1 MIDISV
7 QLERNAAST
16 ARLLASLAA
25 LDDRTMS
32 GPSQLPG
39 WNRAQLTTHLARNA
53 DGFAGMYAA
62 ARQGVV
68 AHQYP
73 HGAAG
78 RVADIDA
85 GRDRPAATVIADL
98 RSSIERLESEAGQLT
113 TDEWQRGGDVF
124 AGRLAIWETLPA
136 RRREVEVHHVD
147 LGVGYLPADWPAD
160 FVSAELAVHAR
171 RLPSRVEGPATL
183 CVTTAEGEKWEA
195 GGAAGPEGP
204 VTIVAGPGAE
214 ILAWLLGR
222 PSRLEDPPT
231 IRSWQ

>member
-7 QLERNAAST
+7 QLDRNAAST
-16 ARLLASLAA
+16 ARLLDSLAA
-25 LDDRTMS
+25 LDEPAVA

-39 WNRAQLTTHLARNA
+39 WNRAQLITHLARNA

-73 HGAAG
+73 HGPAG
-78 RVADIDA
+78 RAADIDA
-85 GRDRPAATVIADL
+85 GRDRPAAAVLADV
-98 RSSIERLESEAGQLT
+98 RSSIDRLDAEADRLT
-113 TDEWQRGGDVF
+113 PDQWQRDGEVF
-124 AGRLAIWETLPA
+124 AGRLAVWETLPA

-160 FVSAELAVHAR
+160 FVSTELAVQGR
-171 RLPSRVEGPATL
+171 GLSSRVEGPAGL
-183 CVTTAEGEKWEA
+183 CLVTAEGEKWEA
-195 GGAAGPEGP
+195 GGAGGPDAP
-204 VTIVAGPGAE
+204 VTVVTGPGAE

-222 PSRLEDPPT
+222 PSRLDHPPT